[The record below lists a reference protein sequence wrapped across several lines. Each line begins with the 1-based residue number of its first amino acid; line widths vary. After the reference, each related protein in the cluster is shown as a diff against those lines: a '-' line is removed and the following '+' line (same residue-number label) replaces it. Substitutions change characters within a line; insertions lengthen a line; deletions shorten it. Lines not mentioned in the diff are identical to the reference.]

1 MIPLPQTKI
10 HKVQPLVEAFIRES
24 HCSDRTTAQHCLGKL
39 AQGYLT
45 KSMDAY
51 VDDVEAPRKIIVF
64 GRYPSLPFKE
74 DLIVVNFIY
83 AVEEDRLK
91 PETLAAFKEILEKY
105 PQVHQA
111 DAMLASSWVYKNS
124 RGIDAFWRHL
134 GFERQEVIYVKRLKE
149 VNHG

>member
-1 MIPLPQTKI
+1 MTPLPQTKI
-10 HKVQPLVEAFIRES
+10 AKIKPLVEAFIKES
-24 HCSDRTTAQHCLGKL
+24 NCDGRTTAAHCLERL

-91 PETLAAFKEILEKY
+91 PETLASFKEILEKY

-134 GFERQEVIYVKRLKE
+134 GFERQEIIYVKRLKE

>member
-1 MIPLPQTKI
+1 MIPLPQTQIPKI
-10 HKVQPLVEAFIRES
+10 KPLVEAFIAES
-24 HCSDRTTAQHCLGKL
+24 ACVGRTTAAHCLEKI

-45 KSMDAY
+45 KSMDVY
-51 VDDVEAPRKIIVF
+51 VDNVDSPRRVVVF
-64 GRYPSLPFKE
+64 GRYPGLALKE

-91 PETLAAFKEILEKY
+91 PETLSAFREILEKY

-111 DAMLASSWVYKNS
+111 DAMLASSWVYRNS

-134 GFERQEVIYVKRLKE
+134 GFEKQEVIYVKRLKE

>member
-1 MIPLPQTKI
+1 MIPLPQSQIQKI
-10 HKVQPLVEAFIRES
+10 RPLVEAFIRES
-24 HCSDRTTAQHCLGKL
+24 HCSDRTTAQHCLEKI

-45 KSMDAY
+45 KSMDVY
-51 VDDVEAPRKIIVF
+51 VDNADSPRQVIVF
-64 GRYPSLPFKE
+64 GRYPGMALKE

-91 PETLAAFKEILEKY
+91 PETLASFKAILEKY
-105 PQVHQA
+105 PQVHSA
-111 DAMLASSWVYKNS
+111 DAMLASSWVYQNS

-134 GFERQEVIYVKRLKE
+134 GFERQEIIYVKRLKE

>member
-1 MIPLPQTKI
+1 MIPLPQSQIQKI
-10 HKVQPLVEAFIRES
+10 KPLVEAFIGES
-24 HCSDRTTAQHCLGKL
+24 HCSDRTTAQHCLEKI

-45 KSMDAY
+45 KSMDVY
-51 VDDVEAPRKIIVF
+51 VDSADSPRQVVVF

-91 PETLAAFKEILEKY
+91 PETLASFKEILEKY
-105 PQVHQA
+105 PQVHSA

-134 GFERQEVIYVKRLKE
+134 GFERQEIIYVKRLKE